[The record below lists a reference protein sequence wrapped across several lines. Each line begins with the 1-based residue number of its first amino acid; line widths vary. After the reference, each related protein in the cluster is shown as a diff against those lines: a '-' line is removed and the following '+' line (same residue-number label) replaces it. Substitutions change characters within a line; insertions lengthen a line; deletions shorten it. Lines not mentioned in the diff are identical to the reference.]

1 MSKAKVARHFH
12 ELEPRAIAFTMA
24 GVLVAIFMGS
34 LDSTIV
40 ATAMPAIVRA
50 LHGFNNYSSVVSA
63 YLIAS
68 TVVLPIGGKLA
79 DVYGRKRLLIIGM
92 LGFVV
97 ASLLCGLAQSM
108 TQLILFRA
116 LKGIGAGV
124 MQAAATTTISDL
136 YPPARRGRAIGF
148 IASTSVLASLVGPVL
163 GGYLADGPGWRYVFL
178 MNLPVGLIGC
188 FVVAR
193 YFPHIHRKKIEDFRI
208 DYWGALTLVAG
219 VVPMLM
225 ALHDIGATG
234 SWSSPDALLKLGF
247 GALLVLVFL
256 LVERKAAH
264 PIVPLDMFRDSI
276 ISISLL
282 NTALSMA
289 AMYGV
294 TLFVPL
300 FLQEVLHT
308 SAQASGT
315 ILIPMSLT
323 FAATATASGHL
334 VGRIGRYRL
343 IALSGS
349 AIAIAGGL
357 LLAQITPETGR
368 ITLLLCSMLTGFGLA
383 ICMPMYNIA
392 VQNAAKLS
400 MLGVA
405 TSMVY
410 FTRLMGAT
418 VGVALFGT
426 ILAAESPSQGIA
438 RALDHVFYLA
448 TGLMVVIL
456 LSSFFLR
463 EIPLRRSNKQED
475 PPKA

>member
-50 LHGFNNYSSVVSA
+50 LHGFNSYSSVVSA

-92 LGFVV
+92 LGFVA

-178 MNLPVGLIGC
+178 MNLPVGLFGC

-225 ALHDIGATG
+225 ALHDIGETG

-247 GALLVLVFL
+247 GALLVVVFL

-343 IALSGS
+343 IALSG
-349 AIAIAGGL
+349 AVIAILGGL

-368 ITLLLCSMLTGFGLA
+368 LTLLLCSMLTGFGLA

-426 ILAAESPSQGIA
+426 ILAAESPALGIA

-463 EIPLRRSNKQED
+463 EIPLRRSNKQEE
-475 PPKA
+475 PAKS